1 MPTEAFDFTGSEG
14 QALSGRLDLPEGPAR
29 SYAIFAHC
37 FTCTKDSVAA
47 VRIARA
53 LAARGIGVLR
63 FDFTG
68 LGHSEGIFSEGGFSG
83 DMRDLLAAARAL
95 EASGRPPRLLIG
107 HSLGGAAVLAA
118 AGELPLVRAVATIGA
133 PFDVGHVTGQFGDSL
148 GEIVEKGEA
157 KVNLGGRPFTVR
169 RNFVDDL
176 KNHDQKARIHDLHR
190 ALLVMHAPL
199 DDIVGAN
206 NATAIFTAARHP
218 KSFISLDDA
227 DHLLTRQR
235 DADYAADVIAAWAS
249 RYVDQMAEAAPASE
263 GIVVEATGNG
273 RYQVQVSAGG
283 NRFLADEPAK
293 DGGLGSGPSPYDL
306 LCAALGAC
314 TVMTLRMYA
323 DQKGWAL
330 PPLKVTVGHTKD
342 KARTPPDL
350 FSRGIAFEGALPDDM
365 KARFLEIADRCPVH
379 RTLERGAK
387 VETIDNSKPA
397 APSIDDAAD
406 QHMLDMAEACADC

>member
-1 MPTEAFDFTGSEG
+1 MPTEAFDFMGAQG
-14 QALSGRLDLPEGPAR
+14 QHLSGKLDLPEGEAR

-68 LGHSEGIFSEGGFSG
+68 LGNSEGIFSDGGFSS
-83 DMRDLLAAARAL
+83 DMQDLIAAARAM

-118 AGELPLVRAVATIGA
+118 AGELPLVKAVATIGA
-133 PFDVGHVTGQFGDSL
+133 PFDVSHVTGQFGDSL
-148 GEIVEKGEA
+148 SEIVEKGEA

-169 RNFVDDL
+169 RSFVDDL
-176 KNHDQKARIHDLHR
+176 QNHDQKQRIHDLHR

-199 DDIVGAN
+199 DAVVGAN

-235 DADYAADVIAAWAS
+235 DADYAAGVIAAWAA
-249 RYVDQMAEAAPASE
+249 RYIDQAPPAAAPEE
-263 GIVVEATGNG
+263 GVLVQATGAG
-273 RYQVQVSAGG
+273 RYQVQVTAGIH
-283 NRFLADEPAK
+283 RFLADEPAR

-323 DQKGWAL
+323 EHKGWAV
-330 PPLKVTVGHTKD
+330 PDARVRVGHAKD
-342 KARTPPDL
+342 KARSPADVFT
-350 FSRGIAFEGALPDDM
+350 RQIAFEDGLPDDM
-365 KARFLEIADRCPVH
+365 RARFMEIADRCPVH
-379 RTLERGAK
+379 RTLERGAV
-387 VETIDNSKPA
+387 VETIEIKKPP
-397 APSIDDAAD
+397 APPLGDAGD
-406 QHMLDMAEACADC
+406 QHFHDMEEACANC

>member
-1 MPTEAFDFTGSEG
+1 MPTEAFDFIGSEG
-14 QALSGRLDLPEGPAR
+14 QALSGKLDLPEGPAR

-37 FTCTKDSVAA
+37 FTCTKDSIAA

-68 LGHSEGIFSEGGFSG
+68 LGHSEGTFSAGGFSS
-83 DMRDLLAAARAL
+83 DMRDLLAAARAM

-133 PFDVGHVTGQFGDSL
+133 PFDVAHVTGQFGDSL
-148 GEIVEKGEA
+148 SEIVEKGEA

-169 RNFVDDL
+169 RSFVDDL
-176 KNHDQKARIHDLHR
+176 TNHDQKARIRNLHR

-199 DDIVGAN
+199 DDIVGAD

-218 KSFISLDDA
+218 KSFISLDDS
-227 DHLLTRQR
+227 DHLLSRQQ
-235 DADYAADVIAAWAS
+235 DADYAAGVIAAWAA
-249 RYVDQMAEAAPASE
+249 RYVDQAPETVAATEAITA
-263 GIVVEATGNG
+263 EATGNG

-283 NRFLADEPAK
+283 GRFLADEPVK
-293 DGGLGSGPSPYDL
+293 DGGSGSGPSPYDL

-323 DQKGWAL
+323 EQKGWAL
-330 PPLKVTVGHTKD
+330 PQVKVQVGHTKD

-350 FSRGIAFEGALPDDM
+350 FTRAIAFEGDLPDDM

-387 VETIDNSKPA
+387 VETIDSSKPA
-397 APSIDDAAD
+397 APPISDAAD